1 LGESRSG
8 CGRGGGGAGHAFVEH
23 AVRIRPGKRIA
34 DVDRQHPVSEN
45 ISRIVDL
52 EKAARRDLTGSE
64 RVSKFITDFAGT
76 LQFVILHIVIFA
88 GWASW
93 NTLAPQHLRFD
104 PYPFGLMT
112 MLVSLE
118 GVFLATFVL
127 ISQNRMMA
135 QSERRDHLGL
145 QVNLLTEQ
153 ELTMVLRMLRQW
165 FEHAGIPAPSDH
177 QHRVEELMEET
188 NVSEVMQRIDEELP
202 RE

>member
-1 LGESRSG
+1 MM
-8 CGRGGGGAGHAFVEH
+8 GGAGHALVEH
-23 AVRIRPGKRIA
+23 TVPIPDNSTGDNARP
-34 DVDRQHPVSEN
+34 HPVSEN

-52 EKAARRDLTGSE
+52 EEAARRDLTGSE
-64 RVSKFITDFAGT
+64 RVSKVITDFAGS
-76 LQFVILHIVIFA
+76 LRFVILHIAVFA
-88 GWASW
+88 GWTSW
-93 NTLAPQHLRFD
+93 NTLAPQNLRFD
-104 PYPFGLMT
+104 PFPFGLMT

-165 FEHAGIPAPSDH
+165 FEHAGMPPPPDH

-202 RE
+202 KE